1 MAKPGEVKHL
11 SNPRKENDMIL
22 EVVASETRKAQTSPT
37 CRRRVAGL
45 MQNKADSENWMEIQ
59 A

>member
-1 MAKPGEVKHL
+1 
-11 SNPRKENDMIL
+11 MIL

-45 MQNKADSENWMEIQ
+45 AQDSADSENWMEIQ
-59 A
+59 ASERDSRV